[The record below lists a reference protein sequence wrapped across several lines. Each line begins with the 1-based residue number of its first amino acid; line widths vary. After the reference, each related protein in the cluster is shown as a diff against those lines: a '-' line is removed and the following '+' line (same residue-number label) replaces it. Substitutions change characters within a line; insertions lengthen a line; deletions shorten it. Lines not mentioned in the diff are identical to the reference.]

1 VNVIYLQT
9 KLNPTSQKEKAMN
22 TTENTNETTVSEVNQ
37 PQPTTNEEILALLRT
52 LVEQKASSETSVSTK
67 PKAVQNSELPDS
79 ETKRLLEELLKR
91 NPNRLPTTEI
101 NDDDDDDSDDDDD
114 DFIDDGYFHPGP
126 EWETIGYVAG
136 GAALVGLGALLYHW
150 LKD

>member
-1 VNVIYLQT
+1 
-9 KLNPTSQKEKAMN
+9 MN
-22 TTENTNETTVSEVNQ
+22 TDIQNKTSASEANS
-37 PQPTTNEEILALLRT
+37 PRPTTNEEILSLLRT
-52 LVEQKASSETSVSTK
+52 LVEQKASSDTSASTK
-67 PKAVQNSELPDS
+67 PKVVQNSELTDS

-91 NPNRLPTTEI
+91 NPNKLPTTEI
-101 NDDDDDDSDDDDD
+101 SDDDSDDDDDDSDDDDD

-126 EWETIGYVAG
+126 EWESIEYVAG

>member
-1 VNVIYLQT
+1 
-9 KLNPTSQKEKAMN
+9 MN
-22 TTENTNETTVSEVNQ
+22 KNENKNETTASEVNQ
-37 PQPTTNEEILALLRT
+37 PQPTTNEEILTLLRK
-52 LVEQKASSETSVSTK
+52 LVDQNATSDTSVNAK
-67 PKAVQNSELPDS
+67 PKAVQNSELTDS

-91 NPNRLPTTEI
+91 NPNKLPTTEI
-101 NDDDDDDSDDDDD
+101 SDDDSDDDDDDSDDDDD

-126 EWETIGYVAG
+126 EWETIEYVAG

>member
-1 VNVIYLQT
+1 
-9 KLNPTSQKEKAMN
+9 MN
-22 TTENTNETTVSEVNQ
+22 SETTISPDETNTSTDL
-37 PQPTTNEEILALLRT
+37 PSAKTTNDEILMLLRK
-52 LVEQKASSETSVSTK
+52 LVEQNATSDTSANAK
-67 PKAVQNSELPDS
+67 PKAVQNSELSDS

-91 NPNRLPTTEI
+91 QPNTTEI
-101 NDDDDDDSDDDDD
+101 SDDDSDDDDD

>member
-1 VNVIYLQT
+1 
-9 KLNPTSQKEKAMN
+9 MN
-22 TTENTNETTVSEVNQ
+22 TTENKNETTASEANQ
-37 PQPTTNEEILALLRT
+37 PQPNTNEEILSLLRT
-52 LVEQKASSETSVSTK
+52 LVEQKASSDTSANAK
-67 PKAVQNSELPDS
+67 AKAVQSSDLTDS
-79 ETKRLLEELLKR
+79 ETKRLLAELLKR
-91 NPNRLPTTEI
+91 QPNTTEI
-101 NDDDDDDSDDDDD
+101 SDDDDDDSDDDDD